1 MLCPARTQYYI
12 IVTTVEAHYLT
23 FLYFTL
29 CPPEKR
35 IEQLNSAFASSQQFH
50 QTSKDFQAW
59 LNQTLQELCKPQPIS
74 ANAEKLKQSLK
85 ENSAFQNSISE
96 HEEPYNT
103 TIKEGEALLQSTEGA
118 EKVALQGQ
126 LSALRSNWDD
136 VKKSNAEQAEKLQG
150 GLQRALK
157 YKEHSEKLSSW
168 LQECEDSEKNV
179 MLSMNSVEIEGSLSQ
194 LKAIQKDVDKHRGQV
209 VMMNTAADNLL
220 EVVTSD
226 GDLVREEKATIGKR
240 VDKLTED
247 LMLKKESLENI
258 SQKLKEFNDLQK
270 EAKGQLEAARKQLDS
285 HSALGVQAY
294 SNKNLTNMKAQQNS
308 LDGVRNQ
315 IEHLKNLAK
324 SLVVDAS
331 EVEGVTE
338 LLLQADSLE
347 KDHMSV
353 TKKVED
359 ACSTLEN
366 KLQGIGQFQNSI
378 REMFTN
384 FSDLDDD
391 ELDGMA
397 PVDRDLETLRDQ
409 QSTIKDFVVKLQ
421 DLMTNTANGRD
432 SCKKML
438 ESEASP
444 DVLGLKRDLET
455 LGKQCGKLMDRATG
469 RREQVEETLSHLEEF
484 DGKAQEFTLKLSSAE
499 KQEES
504 QGSFGLETD
513 VINQQLEA
521 FKVKLRF
528 ITCLTLFCSSFRR
541 SIAVTDILKD

>member
-1 MLCPARTQYYI
+1 MLCPAQTQYYI
-12 IVTTVEAHYLT
+12 IVTTDEAHYLT

-29 CPPEKR
+29 CPPGKR

-59 LNQTLQELCKPQPIS
+59 LNQTLQELCKPLPIS

-85 ENSAFQNSISE
+85 ENSAFQKTISE

-179 MLSMNSVEIEGSLSQ
+179 TLSMNSVEIEGSLSQ

-226 GDLVREEKATIGKR
+226 GDSVREEKATIGKR

-308 LDGVRNQ
+308 LDGVHNQ

-384 FSDLDDD
+384 FSDLDD

-409 QSTIKDFVVKLQ
+409 QSTIKDFVAKLQ

-504 QGSFGLETD
+504 QGSVGLETD

>member
-12 IVTTVEAHYLT
+12 IVTTVETSYLT

-29 CPPEKR
+29 CSPGKR

-59 LNQTLQELCKPQPIS
+59 LNQALQEQCKPQSIS

-85 ENSAFQNSISE
+85 ENSAVQKAISD

-103 TIKEGEALLQSTEGA
+103 IIKEGEALLQSTEGA

-126 LSALRSNWDD
+126 LSALRTNWDD

-150 GLQRALK
+150 ALQRAQK
-157 YKEHSEKLSSW
+157 FKEHSEKLSSW
-168 LQECEDSEKNV
+168 LQECEDQEKNV
-179 MLSMNSVEIEGSLSQ
+179 KLSVNSVELEGSLSQ

-209 VMMNTAADNLL
+209 VMMNTAADSLL

-226 GDLVREEKATIGKR
+226 GDTVREEKATTGKR

-247 LMLKKESLENI
+247 LTLKRESLENI

-270 EAKGQLEAARKQLDS
+270 EAKGQLEGARKQLDS

-294 SNKNLTNMKAQQNS
+294 SGKNLTNMKAQQNS
-308 LDGVRNQ
+308 LEGVHKQ
-315 IEHLKNLAK
+315 IEHLKDIAK

-331 EVEGVTE
+331 EVEGVTD

-347 KDHMSV
+347 KDHMSI
-353 TKKVED
+353 TRKVED

-366 KLQGIGQFQNSI
+366 KLQGIGQFQNNI
-378 REMFTN
+378 REMFAN
-384 FSDLDDD
+384 FTDLDD
-391 ELDGMA
+391 ELDSMPSVG
-397 PVDRDLETLRDQ
+397 RDLDTLRDQ
-409 QSTIKDFVVKLQ
+409 QNTIKGFVAKLQ

-444 DVLGLKRDLET
+444 DLLGLKRDLET
-455 LGKQCGKLMDRATG
+455 LGKQCGKLMDRASG
-469 RREQVEETLSHLEEF
+469 RKEQVEESLSHLEEF
-484 DGKAQEFTLKLSSAE
+484 YSKAQEFTHKLSSAE

-504 QGSFGLETD
+504 QESVGLETE
-513 VINQQLEA
+513 VINQQLES

-528 ITCLTLFCSSFRR
+528 ITCLTLFCYPSTRY
-541 SIAVTDILKD
+541 IAVTDILKD